1 MTFHPGICQSK
12 VSPEYFGLSR
22 LRERIKPG
30 GIYMNEYKVTG
41 DNKLTVGIGW
51 DAKEVDLKGKIK
63 IAFDNILTASSKDT
77 YDLNLAA
84 IVEHN
89 DGSDPELVFWG
100 RRYNKDSTVA
110 LKGLDERTG
119 QKEGIDEEMRIYLER
134 GETVSRIILFF
145 FIYNGN
151 LHKQSIAKVD
161 NVFAIIKCKH
171 NEKVYVRED
180 AIFKACED
188 AKHNN
193 CYVFGEV
200 LHENG
205 EWTVRE
211 CSQFLPYDKSED
223 IFEYY
228 TSKHYTPDDAE

>member
-1 MTFHPGICQSK
+1 
-12 VSPEYFGLSR
+12 
-22 LRERIKPG
+22 
-30 GIYMNEYKVTG
+30 MNEYVVKG

-51 DAKEVDLKGKIK
+51 DAKKVDLKKKIK
-63 IAFDNILTASSKDT
+63 IAIDNIMSATSEDT

-100 RRYNKDSTVA
+100 D
-110 LKGLDERTG
+110 DRTG
-119 QKEGIDEEMRIYLER
+119 QKEGIDEEMRIYLDR
-134 GETVSRIILFF
+134 GENVGRIILFLY
-145 FIYNGN
+145 IYNGN
-151 LHKQSIAKVD
+151 LHKQCLAEVD
-161 NVFAIIKCKH
+161 NVFALIKCKH
-171 NEKVYVRED
+171 TEKVYVRED

-200 LHENG
+200 LHNG
-205 EWTVRE
+205 DEWVVRE
-211 CSQFLPYDKSED
+211 RSQFLPYDKSED

-228 TSKHYTPDDAE
+228 TSRHYVPEDDD

>member
-1 MTFHPGICQSK
+1 
-12 VSPEYFGLSR
+12 
-22 LRERIKPG
+22 
-30 GIYMNEYKVTG
+30 MNEYVVKG

-51 DAKEVDLKGKIK
+51 DAKKVDLKKKIK
-63 IAFDNILTASSKDT
+63 IAIDNIMSATSEDT

-100 RRYNKDSTVA
+100 HKSSRSDSVV
-110 LKGLDERTG
+110 LKGDDRTG
-119 QKEGIDEEMRIYLER
+119 QKEGIDEEMRIYLDR
-134 GETVSRIILFF
+134 GENVGRIILFLY
-145 FIYNGN
+145 IYNGN
-151 LHKQSIAKVD
+151 LHKQCLAEVD
-161 NVFAIIKCKH
+161 NVFALIKCKH
-171 NEKVYVRED
+171 TEKVYVRED

-200 LHENG
+200 LHNG
-205 EWTVRE
+205 DEWVVRE
-211 CSQFLPYDKSED
+211 RSQFLPYDKSED

-228 TSKHYTPDDAE
+228 TSRHYVPEDDD

>member
-1 MTFHPGICQSK
+1 
-12 VSPEYFGLSR
+12 
-22 LRERIKPG
+22 
-30 GIYMNEYKVTG
+30 MNEYVVKG

-51 DAKEVDLKGKIK
+51 DAKKVDLKKKIK
-63 IAFDNILTASSKDT
+63 IAIDNIMSATSEDT

-100 RRYNKDSTVA
+100 QKYSRSYSVV
-110 LKGLDERTG
+110 LKGDDRTG
-119 QKEGIDEEMRIYLER
+119 QKEGIDEEMRIYLDR
-134 GETVSRIILFF
+134 GENVGRIILFLY
-145 FIYNGN
+145 IYNGN
-151 LHKQSIAKVD
+151 LHKQCLAEVD
-161 NVFAIIKCKH
+161 NVFALIKCKH
-171 NEKVYVRED
+171 TEKVYVRED

-200 LHENG
+200 LHNG
-205 EWTVRE
+205 DEWVVRE
-211 CSQFLPYDKSED
+211 RSQFLPYDKSED

-228 TSKHYTPDDAE
+228 TSRHYVPEDDD

>member
-1 MTFHPGICQSK
+1 
-12 VSPEYFGLSR
+12 
-22 LRERIKPG
+22 
-30 GIYMNEYKVTG
+30 MNEYVVKG

-51 DAKEVDLKGKIK
+51 DAKKVDLKKKIK
-63 IAFDNILTASSKDT
+63 IAIDNIMSATSEDT

-100 RRYNKDSTVA
+100 QKYSRSDSVV
-110 LKGLDERTG
+110 LKGDDRTG
-119 QKEGIDEEMRIYLER
+119 QKEGIDEEMRIYLDR
-134 GETVSRIILFF
+134 GENVGRIILFLY
-145 FIYNGN
+145 IYNGN
-151 LHKQSIAKVD
+151 LHKQCLAEVD
-161 NVFAIIKCKH
+161 NVFALIKCKH
-171 NEKVYVRED
+171 TEKVYVRED

-200 LHENG
+200 LHNG
-205 EWTVRE
+205 DEWVVRE
-211 CSQFLPYDKSED
+211 RSQFLPYDKSED

-228 TSKHYTPDDAE
+228 TSRHYVPEDDD

>member
-1 MTFHPGICQSK
+1 
-12 VSPEYFGLSR
+12 
-22 LRERIKPG
+22 
-30 GIYMNEYKVTG
+30 MNEYVVKG

-51 DAKEVDLKGKIK
+51 DAKKVDLKKKIK
-63 IAFDNILTASSKDT
+63 IAIDNIMSATSEDT

-100 RRYNKDSTVA
+100 HKYGRSDSVV
-110 LKGLDERTG
+110 LKGDDRTG
-119 QKEGIDEEMRIYLER
+119 QKEGIDEEMRIYLDR
-134 GETVSRIILFF
+134 GENVGRIILFLY
-145 FIYNGN
+145 IYNGN
-151 LHKQSIAKVD
+151 LHKQCLAEVD
-161 NVFAIIKCKH
+161 NVFALIKCKH
-171 NEKVYVRED
+171 TEKVYVRED

-200 LHENG
+200 LHNG
-205 EWTVRE
+205 DEWVVRE
-211 CSQFLPYDKSED
+211 RSQFLPYDKSED

-228 TSKHYTPDDAE
+228 TSRHYVPEDDD

>member
-1 MTFHPGICQSK
+1 
-12 VSPEYFGLSR
+12 
-22 LRERIKPG
+22 
-30 GIYMNEYKVTG
+30 MNEYVVKG

-51 DAKEVDLKGKIK
+51 DAKKVDLKKKIK
-63 IAFDNILTASSKDT
+63 IAIDNIMSATSEDT

-100 RRYNKDSTVA
+100 HKYRRSDSVV
-110 LKGLDERTG
+110 LKGDDSTG
-119 QKEGIDEEMRIYLER
+119 QKEGIDEEMRIYLDR
-134 GETVSRIILFF
+134 GENVGRIILFLY
-145 FIYNGN
+145 IYNGN
-151 LHKQSIAKVD
+151 LHKQCLAEVD
-161 NVFAIIKCKH
+161 NVFALIKCKH
-171 NEKVYVRED
+171 TEKVYVRED

-200 LHENG
+200 LHNG
-205 EWTVRE
+205 DEWVVRE
-211 CSQFLPYDKSED
+211 RSQFLPYDKSED

-228 TSKHYTPDDAE
+228 TSRHYVPEDDD

>member
-1 MTFHPGICQSK
+1 
-12 VSPEYFGLSR
+12 
-22 LRERIKPG
+22 
-30 GIYMNEYKVTG
+30 MNEYVVKG

-51 DAKEVDLKGKIK
+51 DAKKVDLKKKIK
-63 IAFDNILTASSKDT
+63 IAIDNIMSATSEDT

-100 RRYNKDSTVA
+100 RKYSRSDSVV
-110 LKGLDERTG
+110 LKGDDRTG
-119 QKEGIDEEMRIYLER
+119 QKEGIDEEMRIYLDR
-134 GETVSRIILFF
+134 GENVGRIILFLY
-145 FIYNGN
+145 IYNGN
-151 LHKQSIAKVD
+151 LHKQCLAEVD
-161 NVFAIIKCKH
+161 NVFALIKCKH
-171 NEKVYVRED
+171 TEKVYVRED

-200 LHENG
+200 LHNG
-205 EWTVRE
+205 DEWVVRE
-211 CSQFLPYDKSED
+211 RSQFLPYDKSED

-228 TSKHYTPDDAE
+228 TSRHYVPEDDD

>member
-1 MTFHPGICQSK
+1 
-12 VSPEYFGLSR
+12 
-22 LRERIKPG
+22 
-30 GIYMNEYKVTG
+30 MNEYVVKG

-51 DAKEVDLKGKIK
+51 DAKKVDLKKKIK
-63 IAFDNILTASSKDT
+63 IAIDNIMSATSEDT

-100 RRYNKDSTVA
+100 HKYNRSDSVV
-110 LKGLDERTG
+110 LKGDDRTG
-119 QKEGIDEEMRIYLER
+119 QKEGIDEEMRIYLDR
-134 GETVSRIILFF
+134 GENVGRIILFLY
-145 FIYNGN
+145 IYNGN
-151 LHKQSIAKVD
+151 LHKQCLAEVD
-161 NVFAIIKCKH
+161 NVFALIKCKH
-171 NEKVYVRED
+171 TEKVYVRED

-200 LHENG
+200 LHNG
-205 EWTVRE
+205 DEWVVRE
-211 CSQFLPYDKSED
+211 RSQFLPYDKSED

-228 TSKHYTPDDAE
+228 TSRHYVPEDDD